1 MTLSVFLSASI
12 PLLERN
18 EIFWN
23 TADNLAI
30 RDAVKAIVSEIIYHE
45 GLLVFG
51 GHPAITPLVS
61 YMFKEMNLSP
71 RNHVRLYQSKFF
83 QSDFP
88 PENDEFPTVI
98 LTENLGDRER
108 SLLEMRRRM
117 LSDIDLS
124 CAVFIGGMDGI
135 FDEYELVSKLK
146 PNLSKYPIASTGAAA
161 ELAYTKYGHDMPE
174 LINELTYSTLFRHL
188 FERHIL

>member
-12 PLLERN
+12 PLPERN
-18 EIFWN
+18 EVFWK

-30 RDAVKAIVSEIIYHE
+30 RDAVKAVVSEVIYHK

-71 RNHVRLYQSKFF
+71 REHVRLYQSKFF
-83 QSDFP
+83 VKDFP
-88 PENDEFPTVI
+88 TDNYEFPEIV
-98 LTENLGDRER
+98 LTEDRGDRED

-117 LSDIDLS
+117 LTDVDLS
-124 CAVFIGGMDGI
+124 CAVFIGGMEGI
-135 FDEYELVSKLK
+135 FTEYEL
-146 PNLSKYPIASTGAAA
+146 LSEYKSGVKKYPIASTGAAA
-161 ELAYTKYGHDMPE
+161 QIAYNKYGHDMPE
-174 LINELTYSTLFRHL
+174 LVNELTYSTLFRHL
-188 FERHIL
+188 FKLHI